1 MYQINIEAVTSL
13 KDLNIQYLDELNK
26 QIPELERRLSSTDIN
41 DRIADKPF
49 LLLLAFVEGDIA
61 GYKLGYEIDEKS
73 FYSWVGGVA
82 QDFRKIGVAET
93 LLVAQENWV
102 KEKGYQILQVKT
114 QNRYNGM
121 LSMLIKH
128 QYQILNVNN
137 ESQDYSEYKM
147 LLAKKVA

>member
-1 MYQINIEAVTSL
+1 MYKVTIKAVTSL
-13 KDLNIQYLDELNK
+13 KDFNTQYLDELNK
-26 QIPELERRLSSTDIN
+26 QIPELDTGISLTEIER
-41 DRIADKPF
+41 RIADKPF

-93 LLVAQENWV
+93 LLIAQENWV
-102 KEKGYQILQVKT
+102 KEQSYQILKVKT

-147 LLAKKVA
+147 LLAKSVV